1 MDKSE
6 EKKLLRREIRLR
18 KALMSDAEKASA
30 AVSVAAQVEA
40 LVQYA
45 DAQTILAYCAIPDEV
60 GTSELIAHAYACGK
74 TVALPVVVGDCLE
87 LRKYDPA
94 KLRPGYRGILEPS
107 DDAERVS
114 PSEVD
119 LAIVPGMA
127 FDPHGHRLGRGGG
140 FYDRLIPQL
149 HCPLVGICFSCQLVP
164 SIPLEPF
171 DLPVNL
177 VISDNL

>member
-18 KALMSDAEKASA
+18 KAAMSEAGKDAA

-40 LVQYA
+40 LGQYA
-45 DAQTILAYCAIPDEV
+45 DAQTVLAYCAMPDEV
-60 GTSELIAHAYACGK
+60 GTAELIARAYACGK

-87 LRKYDPA
+87 LRRYDPSR
-94 KLRPGYRGILEPS
+94 LRPGYRGILEPS
-107 DDAERVS
+107 DEAERVS
-114 PSEVD
+114 PAEVD
-119 LAIVPGMA
+119 LAVIPGMA
-127 FDPHGHRLGRGGG
+127 FDPEGHRLGRGGG

-171 DLPVNL
+171 DLPVDL
-177 VISDNL
+177 VISDNH